1 MPEGDTLRKGGRKT
15 PLKASICCAEKKTTA
30 HASGAP
36 EGMAALQGHSRPDD
50 KGPEQLGGEVPAHL
64 INKHL
69 TRFPKIPPTAHMSVS
84 QLAVMSEKTIIY
96 VYF

>member
-1 MPEGDTLRKGGRKT
+1 MLEGDTLRKGGEEDTTEGVHLLCRK
-15 PLKASICCAEKKTTA
+15 ENTA

-36 EGMAALQGHSRPDD
+36 EGTTALQGHSRPDD
-50 KGPEQLGGEVPAHL
+50 KGPEQLGGEVPVHL